1 MRPPPAD
8 GDRLH
13 LRPALGDALITQV
26 TCGSGTRRTRAIRRT
41 PVWGDV
47 GRVAGFPV
55 PTMARA
61 DTESHRAAS
70 DLAAR
75 RAGRL
80 RVRAVRG
87 RTATPAG
94 QGRSTDR
101 WAGSGAVDRS
111 QRRCV
116 ALTVALV
123 ACRDGRDPESH
134 SPNSGRVGRGR
145 SVSGDWRGSRGR
157 KPASPR
163 AGGRQGGAKV
173 ALVKQAVPGRSR
185 RRASRHVQ
193 VLSALLVGERTG

>member
-26 TCGSGTRRTRAIRRT
+26 TCGPEHVARGAIRRT

-134 SPNSGRVGRGR
+134 SPNSGRVPGAWPFCVRGLEGQPGPEAG
-145 SVSGDWRGSRGR
+145 VATGWRATRWCG
-157 KPASPR
+157 
-163 AGGRQGGAKV
+163 GGAGQTGRAWPVTQTGKSPCAGTV
-173 ALVKQAVPGRSR
+173 GTPGR
-185 RRASRHVQ
+185 
-193 VLSALLVGERTG
+193 